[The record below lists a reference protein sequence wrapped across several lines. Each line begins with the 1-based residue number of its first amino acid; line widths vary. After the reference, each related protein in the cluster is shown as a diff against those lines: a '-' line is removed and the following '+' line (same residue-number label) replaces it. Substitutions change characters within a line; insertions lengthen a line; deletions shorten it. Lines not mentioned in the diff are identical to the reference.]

1 MIFYR
6 NIIIKL
12 MNDLII
18 SQLTELRNHFQI
30 EKEKFRAI
38 AYTKAITAIKNI
50 KEPIVS
56 TDQLIGVKGI
66 GEKIRQ
72 KIDQLLNDGVI
83 KQLASIQAKQDPKRI
98 KTIEVFQTIYGIGPV
113 AAEKFYDDH
122 GLHSLR
128 ELEEA
133 SENDPTLL
141 TNAQKIGLRYRED
154 LLQRIPR
161 DFINIFQFTVTYC
174 LNNAFG
180 ETFKLQTAG
189 SFRREKATSGDIDIM
204 IQSDN
209 FGLHDAV
216 EVLISYG
223 VVTDILA
230 LDKKKFM
237 GIGVCRGKPEVVPF
251 RLDIFMVDK
260 SNWWPALVTHT
271 GPKDLNTIMRARA
284 ASLGMKLSDQGLWK
298 GDRKIRITSERDL
311 FRKLDMDYIEPT
323 KR

>member
-6 NIIIKL
+6 NIIIKS

-122 GLHSLR
+122 GLHSLSQ
-128 ELEEA
+128 LEKA

-237 GIGVCRGKPEVVPF
+237 GIGVCRGKP
-251 RLDIFMVDK
+251 
-260 SNWWPALVTHT
+260 
-271 GPKDLNTIMRARA
+271 
-284 ASLGMKLSDQGLWK
+284 
-298 GDRKIRITSERDL
+298 
-311 FRKLDMDYIEPT
+311 
-323 KR
+323 